1 MSSRNKSRQ
10 SNVKFSNVDD
20 DDDSFDESDEDILVN
35 QLLDDADL
43 LMDDDSLLIDDEPI
57 VTGSARKKRF
67 NPDDADDTDAD
78 ADDDDTEADDTE
90 IDDTEA
96 DDTEADTDIDADIE
110 FYTDLPKDPSNKY
123 NREVIVV
130 KPENRRS
137 QNKMTQYE
145 LTEAQSIRA
154 DQIDSGSNIFV
165 DITGDEAGATYT
177 DAIAI
182 AAKEINERRCPLV
195 LRRKMGSKVL
205 PDGKIQE
212 YVEDWSVNELA
223 KPYVL

>member
-10 SNVKFSNVDD
+10 SNPKFSDV
-20 DDDSFDESDEDILVN
+20 DDDSFDDSDEDILVN

-43 LMDDDSLLIDDEPI
+43 LIDDDSLLIDDEPV

-78 ADDDDTEADDTE
+78 DDTEAYDTE

-110 FYTDLPKDPSNKY
+110 FYTDSPKDPSNKY

-165 DITGDEAGATYT
+165 DITGTTKDRTIQRSSDDAGATYT

-212 YVEDWSVNELA
+212 FVEDWSVN
-223 KPYVL
+223 